1 MTDPQELVESTF
13 RERFGRAPEW
23 RLRVPGRLE
32 VFGKHTDYAGGRSLV
47 AAVPRGFVFA
57 ADAGGQGKVD
67 VTDAL
72 SCARFI
78 CRIGDP
84 DPHITAGW
92 HRYALT
98 VVRRLIR
105 NFPSADLSSR
115 VVFASNLPSAA
126 GISSSSALII
136 GIAEALIAAGRLENT
151 AEWKANIRSI
161 EDRIAYLGCIE
172 NGAAFASLPG
182 DDGVGTHGGS
192 EDHAAIV
199 TSRAGML
206 QQFSFSPI
214 RCERAVPMPPGW
226 TFAVMSSGVPARKTG
241 LARTIYNRLAWR
253 VQDIKAEWVKDHPE
267 DGRSV
272 AELVYSGA
280 LDDFPLKRHLAVRL
294 EHLRA
299 EDARVVAAAVAFAQ
313 RDISRIGELAAASQ
327 LDAEQSLDNQV
338 PETIDLVALA
348 RQAGA
353 SAASAFGAGWG
364 GSVWALVREDT
375 AEQFLA
381 EWSDAYKVK
390 YPRRDNVGFVSPPSN
405 GLQRL

>member
-1 MTDPQELVESTF
+1 VTDLLEPVESTF
-13 RERFGRAPEW
+13 RERFGRAPAW
-23 RLRVPGRLE
+23 RFRVPGRLE

-47 AAVPRGFVFA
+47 AAVPRGFAFA

-67 VTDAL
+67 VTDAV

-78 CRIGDP
+78 CRIGDQ

-98 VVRRLIR
+98 VVRRLVR

-115 VVFASNLPSAA
+115 VVLASNLPSAA

-136 GIAEALIAAGRLENT
+136 GIAEALIAAGRLEET
-151 AEWKANIRSI
+151 PEWKGSIRSI
-161 EDRIAYLGCIE
+161 EDRVSYLSCIE
-172 NGAAFASLPG
+172 NGASFGVLSG
-182 DDGVGTHGGS
+182 DEGVGTHGGS

-206 QQFSFSPI
+206 QQFSFSPL
-214 RCERAVPMPPGW
+214 RCERAVRMPPGW
-226 TFAVMSSGVPARKTG
+226 TFVVMSSGVIARKG
-241 LARTIYNRLAWR
+241 CFALSIYNRLVWFAHA
-253 VQDIKAEWVKDHPE
+253 IKAEWLKDHPDDE
-267 DGRSV
+267 RSV
-272 AELVYSGA
+272 AELARSGE
-280 LDDFPLKRHLAVRL
+280 LDGFPLERQLASRL
-294 EHLRA
+294 AQLRA
-299 EDARVVAAAVAFAQ
+299 EDARVAEATDAFA
-313 RDISRIGELAAASQ
+313 RGDVTRVGELAAASQ
-327 LDAEQSLDNQV
+327 LDAEESLRNQV
-338 PETIDLVALA
+338 SETIDLVALA
-348 RQAGA
+348 RQVGA

-364 GSVWALVREDT
+364 GSVWALVKEDT

-381 EWSDAYKVK
+381 EWSDAYKVM

>member
-47 AAVPRGFVFA
+47 AAVPRGFAFA

-67 VTDAL
+67 VTDAV

-92 HRYALT
+92 HRYAEA

-105 NFPSADLSSR
+105 NFPSAGLSSR
-115 VVFASNLPSAA
+115 IVFASNLPSAA

-136 GIAEALIAAGRLENT
+136 GIAEALIAAGRLEET
-151 AEWKANIRSI
+151 PEWRGTIRSI
-161 EDRIAYLGCIE
+161 EDRVSYLSCIE
-172 NGAAFASLPG
+172 NGASFGVLSG
-182 DDGVGTHGGS
+182 DEGVGTHGGS

-206 QQFSFSPI
+206 QQFSFSPV
-214 RCERAVPMPPGW
+214 RCERAVRVSPRW
-226 TFAVMSSGVPARKTG
+226 TFVVMSSGVPARKTG
-241 LARTIYNRLAWR
+241 LAHAIYNSLVSLTDA
-253 VQDIKAEWVKDHPE
+253 IKAEWVKEHPDDE
-267 DGRSV
+267 RSV
-272 AELVYSGA
+272 AELARSGE
-280 LDDFPLKRHLAVRL
+280 LDDFPLERPLAFRL

-299 EDARVVAAAVAFAQ
+299 EDARVAEATDAFA
-313 RDISRIGELAAASQ
+313 RGDMTRIGELAAASQ
-327 LDAEQSLDNQV
+327 QDAERWLHNQV

-348 RQAGA
+348 RQVGA

-364 GSVWALVREDT
+364 GSVWALVQEDR
-375 AEQFLA
+375 AERFLA
-381 EWSDAYKVK
+381 DWNDAYKVK

-405 GLQRL
+405 GLERL